1 MSEEIRNAVTG
12 CSGVKNFHQM
22 GMSTII
28 RWEFLGMSTIMTSGA
43 AQVTAMA
50 VSRRGNC
57 LLVGGGDGAVSI
69 CKSKHCQRHNGP
81 RN

>member
-12 CSGVKNFHQM
+12 CSGVKKISDGNEHNNQM
-22 GMSTII
+22 GMSTI
-28 RWEFLGMSTIMTSGA
+28 MTIG

-69 CKSKHCQRHNGP
+69 CFYLFN
-81 RN
+81 NTYL

>member
-1 MSEEIRNAVTG
+1 M
-12 CSGVKNFHQM
+12 
-22 GMSTII
+22 
-28 RWEFLGMSTIMTSGA
+28 GMSTIMTIG

-69 CKSKHCQRHNGP
+69 FLNAIKCVKNLDTKSMFVGEVR
-81 RN
+81 